1 MSTRFSLATVI
12 AGVVLFG
19 SHAALADGDAAAGEK
34 VFRKCKA
41 CHSVE
46 AGKNKVGPS
55 LHGVIGRD
63 AGTEEGFKYSDAMKE
78 SGIVWDEETL
88 DAYLKKPKELVPGT
102 RMAFPGLKDEQDRL
116 DVIAYLKEASQ

>member
-19 SHAALADGDAAAGEK
+19 GHAALAEGDAAAGEK

>member
-1 MSTRFSLATVI
+1 MSTKFSLATLI
-12 AGVVLFG
+12 AGVVLLG

-41 CHSVE
+41 CHAVE

-55 LHGVIGRD
+55 LHGVFGRT

-78 SGIVWDEETL
+78 SGIVWSEETL
-88 DAYLKKPKELVPGT
+88 DVYLTKPKDMVPGT
-102 RMAFPGLKDEQDRL
+102 RMAFPGLKDEQDRA
-116 DVIAYLKEASQ
+116 DIIAYLKEATQ